1 MVDLLWAS
9 TSRTHGHRHRGGGL
23 QAPCTQGRTTPSWHL
38 SLKVEKLNFTAE
50 ENFED
55 LGQHHILNEKT
66 LFLLIGTNE
75 PQ

>member
-1 MVDLLWAS
+1 MGKHPQD
-9 TSRTHGHRHRGGGL
+9 TRTQTQGGGL
-23 QAPCTQGRTTPSWHL
+23 QAPCTQGRTTPSRHL

-55 LGQHHILNEKT
+55 LGQHRNEKT